1 MSTHTCPI
9 QTVCGLLLS
18 RPSYTFHDVSSVPLF
33 TLVQPLD
40 VPSTSEQIALDQSA
54 VARQGLCAAYLRHK
68 MYRTSLV
75 HHDKEVGGQGVTSS
89 VRHAAST
96 GFLIP
101 SVLPCGRR
109 PLHVVQRVAQWATL
123 VGHRDNKGPRRPRR
137 RMEDM
142 QTRTKVCATRSRT
155 VLVLHPLATRSIV
168 RLYGPIIFLLRGI
181 QDRATLD
188 WKNLFTTNSKPTIH
202 PARYCTVLY

>member
-1 MSTHTCPI
+1 M
-9 QTVCGLLLS
+9 
-18 RPSYTFHDVSSVPLF
+18 R
-33 TLVQPLD
+33 PLD
-40 VPSTSEQIALDQSA
+40 VPSASVRIALDQSA

-137 RMEDM
+137 RMEDI
-142 QTRTKVCATRSRT
+142 QIRTKVCATRSRT

-168 RLYGPIIFLLRGI
+168 RLYGPFICLLQCI

-188 WKNLFTTNSKPTIH
+188 EKNLLTTHSNQPFILQVL
-202 PARYCTVLY
+202 CWTVLYCIGAASIQWDSTKSKSKINNTSKKRKRQQ